1 MAYVERLAAEVEAGR
16 PAAVAKV
23 VSGSRIGEAVVV
35 SPSGLLLSGVNDP
48 GLQAAMADLA
58 TQMLADGR
66 SGVQSL
72 PSAGGPVRVYVE
84 SYLPAPVLLVVGA
97 GHVGQMVAQ
106 VGAMSGFDVWV
117 LDDRPQY
124 ANAQRFPEASRI
136 LCGPFTQELAAL
148 NLGPQHYVVLMTR
161 GHHHDRES
169 LAQVI
174 DAPVA
179 YLGMIGSRTRI
190 ETIYELMRAEGVKD
204 ELLERV
210 RAPIGLDIGA
220 RTPAEIAI
228 SVMAEMIAVR
238 RGGTG
243 APLSQLGRALVHT
256 NRR

>member
-97 GHVGQMVAQ
+97 GHVGQMV
-106 VGAMSGFDVWV
+106 
-117 LDDRPQY
+117 
-124 ANAQRFPEASRI
+124 
-136 LCGPFTQELAAL
+136 
-148 NLGPQHYVVLMTR
+148 
-161 GHHHDRES
+161 
-169 LAQVI
+169 
-174 DAPVA
+174 
-179 YLGMIGSRTRI
+179 
-190 ETIYELMRAEGVKD
+190 
-204 ELLERV
+204 
-210 RAPIGLDIGA
+210 
-220 RTPAEIAI
+220 EI
-228 SVMAEMIAVR
+228 
-238 RGGTG
+238 
-243 APLSQLGRALVHT
+243 GRAHV
-256 NRR
+256 